1 MAFCASAGSDLA
13 CSWHLAAK
21 AALALGLPRACWKV
35 AYCAAVTG
43 VGGCVACWGA
53 QAGSDAGRE
62 QEGEAGAEE
71 RTGWHGITSEAG
83 PADHARSGAPLYV
96 RFATG
101 QTSPSSTSAS
111 AIWTA
116 FSAAPLRRLSATTHR
131 FRP

>member
-1 MAFCASAGSDLA
+1 MSPRASEAAYRLQNTCGTSATSTSSTADMAFCASAGSDLA

-43 VGGCVACWGA
+43 VGGWAACWGA
-53 QAGSDAGRE
+53 QAGSDQAASARARLARRSGRV
-62 QEGEAGAEE
+62 G
-71 RTGWHGITSEAG
+71 TGITSEAG

-101 QTSPSSTSAS
+101 Q
-111 AIWTA
+111 
-116 FSAAPLRRLSATTHR
+116 
-131 FRP
+131 